1 MKGEKHRGK
10 LRPGRPWHH
19 SPSDRVPLRVDPRR
33 VLQGSGLGRW
43 GRRWR
48 SRESQRRRRRCGP
61 GPDTALRPRGSRPR
75 VGARAEVL
83 RGRGRAGQVLGLRFE
98 VRAGTDAGTDAATD
112 AGTHLGQ
119 MLRGQMQR
127 GQMRGRT
134 RGRTRGQMRRQMHW
148 GLTHR
153 ARTGRG
159 RLVQRHWT
167 GPPRAVAAPA
177 PWAGLTGCAAGGD
190 CSQGPGSS
198 RRGRDGGFELLGRRP
213 AGGGGG
219 GGGTHSRD
227 LPWVP
232 TRPRAPAAPR
242 ALGNLPVPFGH
253 AAGVGGG
260 RHTDRG
266 QRPRCS
272 GALRGATKAPQ
283 SPTMGQRSI
292 SSSHTGWVPPW
303 PPRPTA
309 ALIGPWG
316 GGHVSHPA
324 LHRRLWGASPE
335 PLPG

>member
-1 MKGEKHRGK
+1 M
-10 LRPGRPWHH
+10 
-19 SPSDRVPLRVDPRR
+19 
-33 VLQGSGLGRW
+33 
-43 GRRWR
+43 
-48 SRESQRRRRRCGP
+48 
-61 GPDTALRPRGSRPR
+61 
-75 VGARAEVL
+75 GARAEVL

-127 GQMRGRT
+127 GQMQRGQMRGRT

-159 RLVQRHWT
+159 RLVQRHWP

-190 CSQGPGSS
+190 CSQGRGSQH
-198 RRGRDGGFELLGRRP
+198 RGRDGGFELLRRRP

-242 ALGNLPVPFGH
+242 ALGNLPVPSGR
-253 AAGVGGG
+253 AAGVGGAH
-260 RHTDRG
+260 R
-266 QRPRCS
+266 
-272 GALRGATKAPQ
+272 
-283 SPTMGQRSI
+283 
-292 SSSHTGWVPPW
+292 
-303 PPRPTA
+303 PRPTPP
-309 ALIGPWG
+309 LQRGPDG
-316 GGHVSHPA
+316 GDQGPPKPDNGTKEH
-324 LHRRLWGASPE
+324 L
-335 PLPG
+335 